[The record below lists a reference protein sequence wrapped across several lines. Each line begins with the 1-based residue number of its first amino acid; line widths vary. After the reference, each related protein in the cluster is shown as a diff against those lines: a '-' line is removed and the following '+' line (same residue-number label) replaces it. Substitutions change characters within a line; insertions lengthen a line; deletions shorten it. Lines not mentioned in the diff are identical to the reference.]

1 MGSDGREVQEI
12 ERQTQLRVALA
23 LDRLPDLVGE
33 SVERAVRRVMADPKL
48 TADFWE
54 AGYKEL
60 EKHAGTSIAQAL
72 GRRLWNLLLTA
83 AIGAVLAWSVITGR
97 VK

>member
-1 MGSDGREVQEI
+1 MDLDEREI
-12 ERQTQLRVALA
+12 ERQTQLRVSLA
-23 LDRLPDLVGE
+23 IDRLPELVGE
-33 SVERAVRRVMADPKL
+33 AVERAVRRAMADEKL
-48 TADFWE
+48 RADFWA

-60 EKHAGTSIAQAL
+60 EKHAGTSISQAL
-72 GRRLWNLLLTA
+72 GRRMWNLLLTA